1 MQEWNWILQKA
12 RAVKR
17 SDNETTRIPEENVT
31 CIWQSVLA
39 RSDEECKS
47 ITQKK
52 KITLP
57 THTKIPTIKM
67 DQDTEHFYQ
76 ENI

>member
-1 MQEWNWILQKA
+1 MELDPA
-12 RAVKR
+12 ESTRFKR

-39 RSDEECKS
+39 RIDEECKS

-52 KITLP
+52 KITP
-57 THTKIPTIKM
+57 PHTKIPTIKM